1 LVLIPVFRPSLLDS
15 RVLKSGREEDS
26 VKYKFFF
33 QVLSLKKTQQKN
45 NWELI
50 NTKCYYFLILISGG
64 LIQTERPLQMQC
76 GLKL

>member
-33 QVLSLKKTQQKN
+33 QVLS
-45 NWELI
+45 
-50 NTKCYYFLILISGG
+50 
-64 LIQTERPLQMQC
+64 
-76 GLKL
+76 